1 MWFFNKCGGCCR
13 FKLSNSGLVRVS
25 SPFWQHERRTGAHQW
40 DGTAARWRSLR
51 SGAGSEL
58 GAAPPEKEAEFP
70 AVCSGG
76 RGLLTPRNPEKNAA
90 GSGGLTVCSI
100 CSGRFLPYRWLCFFF
115 FFKQTEGVGQKTEQR
130 SGTRRGWATS
140 YRHGQGLRLPLQAA
154 HHRWQR

>member
-1 MWFFNKCGGCCR
+1 MWRIVPFIGPRSRMLWNSWMARAYWASRSVSVVFINGMGRLCC
-13 FKLSNSGLVRVS
+13 S
-25 SPFWQHERRTGAHQW
+25 
-40 DGTAARWRSLR
+40 RSLR
-51 SGAGSEL
+51 SEAGSEL

-100 CSGRFLPYRWLCFFF
+100 GSGRCLSNRGDLGVGDFFF
-115 FFKQTEGVGQKTEQR
+115 YKPRGSDSKQQR
-130 SGTRRGWATS
+130 SGTKRGWATS